1 MEKDLMREN
10 DLQQWLKLARQEVAK
25 GSLPNYIPLLAQADP
40 QAIAI
45 AIQKVNGDHLMAGD
59 TELTFPLMSVIKPF
73 LLLYLLETKGAE
85 QVFQLVDRQATSE
98 PFNAISKGKPKN
110 SMINSGA
117 IALSSL
123 LESCETLQNWL
134 NQRSCTNLTLDLE
147 ILASVRSV
155 ANRRNLAIADQ
166 LKNLGIISN
175 PRKALAVYEEICCLR
190 GNVQDLA
197 KIGTLL
203 VYAQRSSSIPIV
215 LEVMTEC
222 GMYESSAE
230 FAQDIGVPSKSS
242 ISGAL
247 LSIIPDQAAISCYSP
262 ALDAT
267 GNSVSGL
274 FLIRKIKNYV
284 LGLGREES

>member
-1 MEKDLMREN
+1 MREN

-98 PFNAISKGKPKN
+98 PFNAIPKGKPQN

-166 LKNLGIISN
+166 LKNIGIISN

-203 VYAQRSSSIPIV
+203 VYVQRSSSIPIV

-284 LGLGREES
+284 LGLGREGS

>member
-1 MEKDLMREN
+1 MLKN
-10 DLQQWLKLARQEVAK
+10 DLQKWLKSARQEVAK
-25 GSLPNYIPLLAQADP
+25 GNLPNYIPLLAQADP

-59 TELTFPLMSVIKPF
+59 TALTFPLMSVIKPF

-85 QVFQLVDRQATSE
+85 QVFKLVDRQATSE
-98 PFNAISKGKPKN
+98 PFNAVPQGKPQN

-117 IALSSL
+117 ITLSSL
-123 LESCETLQNWL
+123 LESCEILQSWL
-134 NQRSCTNLTLDLE
+134 NQRSGTNLTLDLE

-166 LKNLGIISN
+166 LKDLGIIAN
-175 PRKALAVYEEICCLR
+175 PSKTLAVYEEICCLR

-203 VYAQRSSSIPIV
+203 VYTQRSSNIPIV
-215 LEVMTEC
+215 LEIMTQC

-230 FAQDIGVPSKSS
+230 FAQNIGVPSKSS

-247 LSIIPDQAAISCYSP
+247 LSIIPDQAAIACYSP

-267 GNSVSGL
+267 GNSVSGM

-284 LGLGREES
+284 LGLGREAS